1 MLKNSDSHN
10 IHNIAVEKKQRT
22 KKRNKE
28 LSKPWVGGTGVVSFR
43 SSSGVNSVCRRVGC
57 YEF

>member
-1 MLKNSDSHN
+1 MGRNKSRVGRAKNLG
-10 IHNIAVEKKQRT
+10 KKQRT